1 MSIIA
6 SILQIDFPEHL
17 ETTTGKPASA
27 HPESTAVVVRHN
39 KLIESKH
46 LLSLPE
52 RRFVLWIV
60 SKIKREDADFHLYR
74 LPVQDFVQFA
84 GLEKSDEYYS
94 RIVEMANGLTK
105 RNLGIKDDK
114 SRKYSFFPWFH
125 RIDYKWG
132 EGVIEAILHPDLKP
146 YLLQLKEQ
154 YTAITLEYALLLRS
168 GYAHRIYDLLKQYQS
183 LRSRTILLADLRE
196 MLAIDSREYPKY
208 ADFRKRVLET
218 AQREI
223 NSKTDISFDF
233 EPLKDNR
240 KITAIFF
247 RIHTTEAAVTLENPE
262 ETDDQVRTVFQALT
276 RHGVAERTARALVAD
291 YDVERIKWHITSYEK
306 RRKDGKASSIGWL
319 VDGIKNDYR
328 PQASI
333 FEKQEAEKRSQ
344 VQEERAKRAAID
356 AEVERLEH
364 ACDEDNRKAGVAFLQ
379 GLAAAERE
387 RLDGEFLAQYGDV
400 PRLGTR
406 LKEEGLNSPLVVALY
421 LIFCREKFPD
431 VGSSYLQYAQTHKE
445 SRAVIDVL
453 MASEDESGR
462 AHEGISPALREE

>member
-1 MSIIA
+1 MSIIG
-6 SILQIDFPEHL
+6 SILRSDFPKHL
-17 ETTTGKPASA
+17 DPKAGNAATAST
-27 HPESTAVVVRHN
+27 HPESTALVVRHN
-39 KLIESKH
+39 KPIESKH

-74 LPVQDFVQFA
+74 LPVLDFVVFA

-168 GYAHRIYDLLKQYQS
+168 GYAHRIYDPLKQYQS
-183 LRSRTILLADLRE
+183 VRSRTILLTDLRE
-196 MLAIDSREYPKY
+196 MLAIGKGEYPKY

-223 NSKTDISFDF
+223 NTKTDIAFEF
-233 EPLKDNR
+233 EPVKDSR
-240 KITAIFF
+240 KITAIVF
-247 RIHTTEAAVTLENPE
+247 RIRTTEPAVTLETLE
-262 ETDDQVRTVFQALT
+262 ESDEHVRAVFQALT
-276 RHGVAERTARALVAD
+276 RHGVAERTARALVMD
-291 YDVERIKWHITSYEK
+291 YDMERIRWHIASYEK
-306 RRKDGKASSIGWL
+306 RKKEGKTSGIGWL
-319 VDGIKNDYR
+319 VDGIRNDYR

-333 FEKQEAEKRSQ
+333 FEEQEAEKRTK
-344 VQEERAKRAAID
+344 VQEERAKKAAID
-356 AEVERLEH
+356 AEVERLKH
-364 ACDEDNRKAGVAFLQ
+364 ACDKTGKARWHFWRDW
-379 GLAAAERE
+379 LA
-387 RLDGEFLAQYGDV
+387 G
-400 PRLGTR
+400 
-406 LKEEGLNSPLVVALY
+406 N
-421 LIFCREKFPD
+421 
-431 VGSSYLQYAQTHKE
+431 GSAWMMGS
-445 SRAVIDVL
+445 
-453 MASEDESGR
+453 
-462 AHEGISPALREE
+462 